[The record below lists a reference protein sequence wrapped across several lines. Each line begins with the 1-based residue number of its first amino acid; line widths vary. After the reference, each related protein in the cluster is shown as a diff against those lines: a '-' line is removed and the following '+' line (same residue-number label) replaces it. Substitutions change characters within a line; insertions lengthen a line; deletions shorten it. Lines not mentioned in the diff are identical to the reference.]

1 MWWCRDLFPLAS
13 HLISFNFHPNF
24 HLEPE
29 STDLPKTTMAPRKDK
44 DKGEKAAGTDGV
56 FLKVDFDGEVWM
68 LTR

>member
-1 MWWCRDLFPLAS
+1 MIFFPLAS
-13 HLISFNFHPNF
+13 RRISFNSHLHS

-44 DKGEKAAGTDGV
+44 GEKVAGTDGV
-56 FLKVDFDGEVWM
+56 FLKVYFDGEGWM